1 MKGAT
6 RYRPGSLSRRLL
18 AAFVLV
24 ALSSVAV
31 LTAAALVG
39 TDQGLQAVRQE
50 DRQRVA
56 DRVAQAAAR
65 AFTEAGGWA
74 GADLGPARAVAEG
87 AGAHL
92 VVRDTN
98 GAMVWPGRGMGG
110 GQGMHASAG
119 AVTRVSVTVG
129 GETAGS
135 VQLTF
140 TTTAGAAGRTVAWW
154 WVAGAAGGAL
164 LVAVAVSWY
173 VSRRLTASLVRL
185 AGSARAFA
193 GGDRGARTGI
203 RPPGELGELARALDG
218 MADEVVRAERTRR
231 QLAADVAHELRTP
244 LGALQAGL
252 EELRDGLT
260 APDPARLASLHDQA
274 LRLGRVVQDMAE
286 LSAAE
291 AAALS
296 LHRAEVDLAGV
307 VAGALD
313 GQEPSLRAAGLDVV
327 REING
332 PVPVRGD
339 ADRLHQ
345 AVGNL
350 LANAARY
357 CDPGDRVTVR
367 AAGVD
372 GAAIVTVADTGPGI
386 APGDLPHV
394 FERLW
399 RGPASRS
406 VTGSGIGLAVVRE
419 LVAAHGGTASVESR
433 LGHGSVFTIRLPLAG
448 SSDPG
453 PAARWC
459 GPPAGCS
466 DLGRGLDLA

>member
-1 MKGAT
+1 MIGAA
-6 RYRPGSLSRRLL
+6 RQGIGPLGRRLL

-31 LTAAALVG
+31 LTAAALIG
-39 TDQGLQAVRQE
+39 TDRGLDAAQQD

-65 AFTEAGGWA
+65 SYADAGGWA
-74 GADLGPARAVAEG
+74 GADLGAAQAVADG

-92 VVRDTN
+92 AVRDRA
-98 GAMVWPGRGMGG
+98 GAMVWPGRGMGPG
-110 GQGMHASAG
+110 GQGMHAATG
-119 AVTRVSVTVG
+119 ARIARATVTVDG
-129 GETAGS
+129 MTAGT
-135 VQLTF
+135 VQLSF
-140 TTTAGAAGRTVAWW
+140 AAAGTAGRTVAWW
-154 WVAGAAGGAL
+154 WVAGAAAGAL

-173 VSRRLTASLVRL
+173 VSRRLTAPLVRL

-193 GGDRGARTGI
+193 DGDRTARAGI
-203 RPPGELGELARALDG
+203 RPPGELGELARAFDG
-218 MADEVVRAERTRR
+218 MADQVVRAEQTRR
-231 QLAADVAHELRTP
+231 RLAADVAHELRTP

-252 EELRDGLT
+252 EELRDGLSE
-260 APDPARLASLHDQA
+260 PDPARLASLHDQT

-296 LHRAEVDLAGV
+296 LRHSDVDLARV
-307 VAGALD
+307 VAAAVD
-313 GQEPSLRAAGLDVV
+313 GQEPSLRAAELDVI
-327 REING
+327 REIHD
-332 PVPVRGD
+332 PVLVRGD

-357 CDPGDRVTVR
+357 CRPGDEVTVGV
-367 AAGVD
+367 AATGGV
-372 GAAIVTVADTGPGI
+372 ALIQVADTGPGI
-386 APGDLPHV
+386 APDELPHV

-399 RGPASRS
+399 RGPQSRS

-419 LVAAHGGTASVESR
+419 LVTAHGGTVAAESTP
-433 LGHGSVFTIRLPLAG
+433 GCGAVFTIRLPLAEG
-448 SSDPG
+448 ASHTPTLSATR
-453 PAARWC
+453 PAVRTV
-459 GPPAGCS
+459 
-466 DLGRGLDLA
+466 R